1 MAKRLNPKSRREG
14 LYLDTSQWE
23 EAVSDLLR
31 LQPQNVSKLIKD
43 EAKLLVR
50 DCIKLTPPTTGG
62 KGVMSES
69 LKRQEQA
76 GQEAI
81 LGDLKKVIKDV
92 TELRIYKNPKVKSWI
107 DRAFK
112 NHDWKLVLDIVGGGE
127 GAGMQ
132 VPDNFHEK
140 YRNKNGRVRSGGR
153 FFIKDTKAKSKL
165 MSYASK
171 VFERIG
177 KAKAGWVPAARK
189 LKLAKRHYIKY
200 IARHAGKGNVVMS
213 LNKTPNPFVYV
224 ANLEAHAQKHN
235 KSGKIMAVALKIRT
249 QVIRD
254 KVKKLM
260 KLQAEAFNNKKDFHY
275 NPLKDQR

>member
-14 LYLDTSQWE
+14 LYLDTAQWE
-23 EAVSDLLR
+23 EAVQDLLR

-92 TELRIYKNPKVKSWI
+92 TELRIYKNPKVKKWI

-112 NHDWKLVLDIVGGGE
+112 NHDWQLVLDIVGGGE

-171 VFERIG
+171 VFKRIG
-177 KAKAGWVPAARK
+177 KAKAGWIPAARK
-189 LKLAKRHYIKY
+189 LKLAKRHWIKY

-213 LNKTPNPFVYV
+213 LNKTPNPFVFV

-260 KLQAEAFNNKKDFHY
+260 ELQAKAFNNKKDFHY